1 MRRQPCEGHAAG
13 CRCLGFP
20 AALLIFVTES
30 VYLAAQNPSIP
41 LAAVALAGLV
51 NVVGDYVTVQLF
63 GWGIAG
69 AAWATVLAQVRFG
82 GTSPLPCSCSM
93 LCLLRAV
100 TLPSQSGQFYK
111 IAGVT
116 RLDPS

>member
-1 MRRQPCEGHAAG
+1 
-13 CRCLGFP
+13 
-20 AALLIFVTES
+20 

-69 AAWATVLAQVRFG
+69 AAWATVLAQVRLG
-82 GTSPLPCSCSM
+82 GT
-93 LCLLRAV
+93 
-100 TLPSQSGQFYK
+100 
-111 IAGVT
+111 
-116 RLDPS
+116 